1 MLLSQL
7 CTDFENMTS
16 VQCSLAQ
23 DEWLADLGCD
33 LHIYRVNISLLKGL
47 FTPPP
52 PKKKIKKYIFV
63 LLPAVMFIH
72 LGY

>member
-52 PKKKIKKYIFV
+52 KKK
-63 LLPAVMFIH
+63 
-72 LGY
+72 

>member
-33 LHIYRVNISLLKGL
+33 LHIYEVNISLLKGL
-47 FTPPP
+47 LGHDFWMET
-52 PKKKIKKYIFV
+52 
-63 LLPAVMFIH
+63 LLLSFSNFFFFGD
-72 LGY
+72 L